1 MKTTKE
7 NILAFEK
14 LYRTNFVNSL
24 SGFKSANLIG
34 TISKEGKTNLAIFS
48 SVIHVGA
55 NPPAIGFLMR
65 PVSVERHTYTNIKE
79 TNYFTI
85 NHINKDIYQKAH
97 QTSARYDKNIS
108 EFDECGLTP
117 EYSNTIKAPYVR
129 ESKIKIGCRFV
140 EEHEIKF
147 NGTIFIVGEILEVIL
162 PDDIFGEDG
171 FVDIEKA
178 GTVAISGLDSYHET
192 KRFAR
197 LSYAK
202 PGIEPKEI

>member
-1 MKTTKE
+1 MKITNE

-65 PVSVERHTYTNIKE
+65 PVSVERHTYNNIKE

-85 NHINKDIYQKAH
+85 NHINKEIFKKAH
-97 QTSARYDKNIS
+97 QTSARYDKDVS

-117 EYSNTIKAPYVR
+117 EYSDTIKAPYVKK
-129 ESKIKIGCRFV
+129 SKIKIGCRFV
-140 EEHEIKF
+140 EELEIKF
-147 NGTIFIVGEILEVIL
+147 NGTIFIVGEILEVML
-162 PDDIFGEDG
+162 PDDVVGGDG

-192 KRFAR
+192 KRIAK

-202 PGIEPKEI
+202 PEIEPKEI

>member
-1 MKTTKE
+1 MITSK
-7 NILAFEK
+7 NDILHFEK

-55 NPPAIGFLMR
+55 NPPLIGMLIR
-65 PVSVERHTYTNIKE
+65 PDSVPRHTYSNIKE

-97 QTSARYDKNIS
+97 QTSARYDKDVS

-117 EYSNTIKAPYVR
+117 EYSDTIKAPYVR
-129 ESKIKIGCRFV
+129 ESKIKIGCRLV
-140 EEHEIKF
+140 EEHEIKS

-162 PDDIFGEDG
+162 PDDIVGEDG
-171 FVDIEKA
+171 FIDIEKA
-178 GTVAISGLDSYHET
+178 GTIAISGLDSYHET
-192 KRFAR
+192 KRISR